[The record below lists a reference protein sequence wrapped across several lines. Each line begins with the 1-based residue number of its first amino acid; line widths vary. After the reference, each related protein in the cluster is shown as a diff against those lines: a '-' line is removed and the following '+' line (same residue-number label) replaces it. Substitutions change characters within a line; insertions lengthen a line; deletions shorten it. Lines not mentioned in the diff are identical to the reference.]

1 MDRATLEQQHP
12 ALFAQLQTELAA
24 SGATAER
31 ERIQAVLAVGDGLPG
46 HEKLLVN
53 MAYDG
58 KTTPADA
65 AHAVLSAEKVTRAA
79 SIAAHI
85 ADAPAAAKPSAA
97 PEDTGAKSK
106 QEQVVEAQAY
116 AAENNTDLVT
126 ALKKLGYA
134 S

>member
-46 HEKLLVN
+46 HEKLLCTL
-53 MAYDG
+53 AYDG
-58 KTTPADA
+58 KSTAADASLAVLAAEKASRAAAIA
-65 AHAVLSAEKVTRAA
+65 AHA
-79 SIAAHI
+79 
-85 ADAPAAAKPSAA
+85 ADAPAPAAPSAA
-97 PEDTGAKSK
+97 PPDTGKTK
-106 QEQVVEAQAY
+106 VQQVAEAQAY